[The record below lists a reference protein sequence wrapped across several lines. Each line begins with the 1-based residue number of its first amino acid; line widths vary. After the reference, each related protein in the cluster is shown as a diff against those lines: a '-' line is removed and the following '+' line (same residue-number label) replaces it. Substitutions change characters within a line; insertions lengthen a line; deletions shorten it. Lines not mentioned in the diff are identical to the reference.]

1 MEESWDLNA
10 SLGLSWLEKKR
21 SPAKTTIS
29 GLQISLYAYVSVRII
44 CNWFSG
50 IWQHWIELKK
60 CGMCTAVMLINF
72 IVTCHWGDSTEFIMA
87 WGAWWPMTLWR
98 WIFNRKFLSL
108 YAFPLPHMLSEN
120 CLSVCYCLWFCTSL
134 PPTVPCMSNFTA
146 PSGTVLSPDYPEG
159 YGNNMNC
166 VWLIQS
172 DPGSRI
178 HLAFNDFD
186 LEAPYDSLTVKDGET
201 NDATVIGRFSGA
213 ESPSHLTSNTNT
225 LRLEFQADHS
235 MSGRG
240 FNITYSSMYSILF
253 LWPKSRQ
260 MSNFVFSAKNR
271 IIIKCFTWTKSKLSL
286 KSEI

>member
-1 MEESWDLNA
+1 
-10 SLGLSWLEKKR
+10 
-21 SPAKTTIS
+21 
-29 GLQISLYAYVSVRII
+29 
-44 CNWFSG
+44 
-50 IWQHWIELKK
+50 
-60 CGMCTAVMLINF
+60 
-72 IVTCHWGDSTEFIMA
+72 
-87 WGAWWPMTLWR
+87 
-98 WIFNRKFLSL
+98 
-108 YAFPLPHMLSEN
+108 
-120 CLSVCYCLWFCTSL
+120 
-134 PPTVPCMSNFTA
+134 MSNFTA

-201 NDATVIGRFSGA
+201 NDAPIIGRFSGA

-240 FNITYSSMYSILF
+240 FNITYSSTSPFYIPRF
-253 LWPKSRQ
+253 
-260 MSNFVFSAKNR
+260 
-271 IIIKCFTWTKSKLSL
+271 CF
-286 KSEI
+286 

>member
-1 MEESWDLNA
+1 MVTVQ
-10 SLGLSWLEKKR
+10 SLLWPGADDDRWCCGDEYLTGNFSLC
-21 SPAKTTIS
+21 IS
-29 GLQISLYAYVSVRII
+29 FPSLA
-44 CNWFSG
+44 
-50 IWQHWIELKK
+50 
-60 CGMCTAVMLINF
+60 
-72 IVTCHWGDSTEFIMA
+72 
-87 WGAWWPMTLWR
+87 
-98 WIFNRKFLSL
+98 FLSKL
-108 YAFPLPHMLSEN
+108 FYFSPLSCLRLCLCFCPPLPS
-120 CLSVCYCLWFCTSL
+120 
-134 PPTVPCMSNFTA
+134 TVPCMSNFTA

-201 NDATVIGRFSGA
+201 NDAGVIGRFSGA

-240 FNITYSSMYSILF
+240 FNITYSSTS
-253 LWPKSRQ
+253 
-260 MSNFVFSAKNR
+260 FSYLNYIWITCLICCAVTEK
-271 IIIKCFTWTKSKLSL
+271 II
-286 KSEI
+286 

>member
-1 MEESWDLNA
+1 
-10 SLGLSWLEKKR
+10 
-21 SPAKTTIS
+21 
-29 GLQISLYAYVSVRII
+29 
-44 CNWFSG
+44 
-50 IWQHWIELKK
+50 
-60 CGMCTAVMLINF
+60 
-72 IVTCHWGDSTEFIMA
+72 MA
-87 WGAWWPMTLWR
+87 WSRWWPMMLWQ
-98 WIFNRKFLSL
+98 WIFNRF
-108 YAFPLPHMLSEN
+108 FFCLPP
-120 CLSVCYCLWFCTSL
+120 LSVCVSILLSL
-134 PPTVPCMSNFTA
+134 PVPVCPTVSCLRSCNVPSTVPCMSNFTA

-201 NDATVIGRFSGA
+201 NDALVIGRFSGA

-240 FNITYSSMYSILF
+240 FNITYSSMFSVCVSVCHLIQLPYSWKTNVICCYAV
-253 LWPKSRQ
+253 KQ
-260 MSNFVFSAKNR
+260 A
-271 IIIKCFTWTKSKLSL
+271 
-286 KSEI
+286 

>member
-1 MEESWDLNA
+1 MEESWGLSA
-10 SLGLSWLEKKR
+10 SLASNWLARELSL
-21 SPAKTTIS
+21 AKTTIS
-29 GLQISLYAYVSVRII
+29 GQQTSPYACVSIQIMCRLFPGTRLQRGKKPWHMLCCYVNI
-44 CNWFSG
+44 
-50 IWQHWIELKK
+50 H
-60 CGMCTAVMLINF
+60 
-72 IVTCHWGDSTEFIMA
+72 HGDRTEFIMA
-87 WGAWWPMTLWR
+87 WSRWWPTMW
-98 WIFNRKFLSL
+98 WMFNRKCLFLHLFPFPSFLFLNVYFAPFFVFIAPSLTFLSL
-108 YAFPLPHMLSEN
+108 SVRLSLYI
-120 CLSVCYCLWFCTSL
+120 CLSLCPCTPL
-134 PPTVPCMSNFTA
+134 ATVVPCMSNFTA

-201 NDATVIGRFSGA
+201 NDAGVIGRFSGA

-240 FNITYSSMYSILF
+240 FNITYSSTSALF
-253 LWPKSRQ
+253 PF
-260 MSNFVFSAKNR
+260 MAFT
-271 IIIKCFTWTKSKLSL
+271 CFIYQKYLFN
-286 KSEI
+286 

>member
-1 MEESWDLNA
+1 MSFSATPPPLYFPDF
-10 SLGLSWLEKKR
+10 SFF
-21 SPAKTTIS
+21 
-29 GLQISLYAYVSVRII
+29 ISLDPSV
-44 CNWFSG
+44 
-50 IWQHWIELKK
+50 H
-60 CGMCTAVMLINF
+60 
-72 IVTCHWGDSTEFIMA
+72 
-87 WGAWWPMTLWR
+87 
-98 WIFNRKFLSL
+98 
-108 YAFPLPHMLSEN
+108 
-120 CLSVCYCLWFCTSL
+120 LSVCLRSFNT

-201 NDATVIGRFSGA
+201 NDALIIGRFSGA

-240 FNITYSSMYSILF
+240 FNITYSSMFFSISF
-253 LWPKSRQ
+253 HFP
-260 MSNFVFSAKNR
+260 
-271 IIIKCFTWTKSKLSL
+271 I
-286 KSEI
+286 

>member
-1 MEESWDLNA
+1 MVTVQ
-10 SLGLSWLEKKR
+10 SLLWPGADDDRWCCGYEYLTEIFTLC
-21 SPAKTTIS
+21 IS
-29 GLQISLYAYVSVRII
+29 FHA
-44 CNWFSG
+44 
-50 IWQHWIELKK
+50 
-60 CGMCTAVMLINF
+60 
-72 IVTCHWGDSTEFIMA
+72 
-87 WGAWWPMTLWR
+87 P
-98 WIFNRKFLSL
+98 
-108 YAFPLPHMLSEN
+108 AFPFLNLYFSS
-120 CLSVCYCLWFCTSL
+120 LSVSICPSVCHLSV

-201 NDATVIGRFSGA
+201 NDAVVIGRFSGA

-240 FNITYSSMYSILF
+240 FNITYSSMFLFFFILSKNDQFYLLWGKTEMWQYFIDKMLHMTKIWVEARVWYMVMAGKDNLGSYSF
-253 LWPKSRQ
+253 S
-260 MSNFVFSAKNR
+260 FSA
-271 IIIKCFTWTKSKLSL
+271 
-286 KSEI
+286 E

>member
-1 MEESWDLNA
+1 MVTVQ
-10 SLGLSWLEKKR
+10 SLLWPE
-21 SPAKTTIS
+21 A
-29 GLQISLYAYVSVRII
+29 
-44 CNWFSG
+44 
-50 IWQHWIELKK
+50 
-60 CGMCTAVMLINF
+60 
-72 IVTCHWGDSTEFIMA
+72 DD
-87 WGAWWPMTLWR
+87 AWWCCGDEYLTEKFSAFL
-98 WIFNRKFLSL
+98 FSFLYFLSL
-108 YAFPLPHMLSEN
+108 S
-120 CLSVCYCLWFCTSL
+120 LSVLACASLFATSL
-134 PPTVPCMSNFTA
+134 SPTVPCMSNFTA

-201 NDATVIGRFSGA
+201 NDAVVIGRFSGA

-240 FNITYSSMYSILF
+240 FNITYSSMLFMFILLFYLNTGKLPFLFAIVQKKIKCGNSILTIHYI
-253 LWPKSRQ
+253 WPAW
-260 MSNFVFSAKNR
+260 V
-271 IIIKCFTWTKSKLSL
+271 
-286 KSEI
+286 

>member
-1 MEESWDLNA
+1 MS
-10 SLGLSWLEKKR
+10 
-21 SPAKTTIS
+21 
-29 GLQISLYAYVSVRII
+29 VSV
-44 CNWFSG
+44 C
-50 IWQHWIELKK
+50 
-60 CGMCTAVMLINF
+60 A
-72 IVTCHWGDSTEFIMA
+72 
-87 WGAWWPMTLWR
+87 P
-98 WIFNRKFLSL
+98 
-108 YAFPLPHMLSEN
+108 PLPS
-120 CLSVCYCLWFCTSL
+120 SFTSFS
-134 PPTVPCMSNFTA
+134 PSVPCMSNFTA

-201 NDATVIGRFSGA
+201 NDAVVIGRFSGA

-240 FNITYSSMYSILF
+240 FNITYSSMYCFCFLFNYILF
-253 LWPKSRQ
+253 KQKGNYHHYFLLWK
-260 MSNFVFSAKNR
+260 
-271 IIIKCFTWTKSKLSL
+271 
-286 KSEI
+286 

>member
-1 MEESWDLNA
+1 MLWLVISVWPVTTVA
-10 SLGLSWLEKKR
+10 GQSLLWPGANDDRWYCGDEYLTEKFFLCISPLSNCPFLIIISPR
-21 SPAKTTIS
+21 SLFICLCLHLYGCLCLHSCIIPPA
-29 GLQISLYAYVSVRII
+29 
-44 CNWFSG
+44 
-50 IWQHWIELKK
+50 
-60 CGMCTAVMLINF
+60 
-72 IVTCHWGDSTEFIMA
+72 
-87 WGAWWPMTLWR
+87 
-98 WIFNRKFLSL
+98 
-108 YAFPLPHMLSEN
+108 
-120 CLSVCYCLWFCTSL
+120 
-134 PPTVPCMSNFTA
+134 VPCMSNFTA

-201 NDATVIGRFSGA
+201 NDALIIGRFSGA

-240 FNITYSSMYSILF
+240 FNITYSCM
-253 LWPKSRQ
+253 
-260 MSNFVFSAKNR
+260 
-271 IIIKCFTWTKSKLSL
+271 
-286 KSEI
+286 

>member
-1 MEESWDLNA
+1 MVTVQ
-10 SLGLSWLEKKR
+10 SLLWPEADNVWWCCGDEYLTENFSAFLFSFLYFYLSPYLFW
-21 SPAKTTIS
+21 
-29 GLQISLYAYVSVRII
+29 SVLL
-44 CNWFSG
+44 CF
-50 IWQHWIELKK
+50 
-60 CGMCTAVMLINF
+60 A
-72 IVTCHWGDSTEFIMA
+72 
-87 WGAWWPMTLWR
+87 
-98 WIFNRKFLSL
+98 
-108 YAFPLPHMLSEN
+108 
-120 CLSVCYCLWFCTSL
+120 TSL
-134 PPTVPCMSNFTA
+134 SPTVPCMSNFTA

-201 NDATVIGRFSGA
+201 NDAVVIGRFSGA

-240 FNITYSSMYSILF
+240 FNITYSSMLF
-253 LWPKSRQ
+253 FVSFYFTFLFKYREITYFICCSSKKDQ
-260 MSNFVFSAKNR
+260 MWK
-271 IIIKCFTWTKSKLSL
+271 
-286 KSEI
+286 

>member
-1 MEESWDLNA
+1 MVTVQ
-10 SLGLSWLEKKR
+10 SLLWPGADDDRWCCSNEYLTENFSF
-21 SPAKTTIS
+21 
-29 GLQISLYAYVSVRII
+29 SLFF
-44 CNWFSG
+44 FS
-50 IWQHWIELKK
+50 
-60 CGMCTAVMLINF
+60 
-72 IVTCHWGDSTEFIMA
+72 
-87 WGAWWPMTLWR
+87 
-98 WIFNRKFLSL
+98 FL
-108 YAFPLPHMLSEN
+108 PTV
-120 CLSVCYCLWFCTSL
+120 CLSDGLCLRFYTSL
-134 PPTVPCMSNFTA
+134 PPLVPCMSNFTA

-240 FNITYSSMYSILF
+240 FNITYSSMSFFYLIYFLLSYWNTGTYQFIL
-253 LWPKSRQ
+253 LCCKTGW
-260 MSNFVFSAKNR
+260 NVA
-271 IIIKCFTWTKSKLSL
+271 TVYW
-286 KSEI
+286 

>member
-1 MEESWDLNA
+1 MVVEE
-10 SLGLSWLEKKR
+10 G
-21 SPAKTTIS
+21 
-29 GLQISLYAYVSVRII
+29 
-44 CNWFSG
+44 F
-50 IWQHWIELKK
+50 LKK
-60 CGMCTAVMLINF
+60 KSMWSLITFNL
-72 IVTCHWGDSTEFIMA
+72 TCHYGDSLEFIMA
-87 WGAWWPMTLWR
+87 WGRWWPMMLWR
-98 WIFNRKFLSL
+98 WIFNRKCPSLHVLS
-108 YAFPLPHMLSEN
+108 PS
-120 CLSVCYCLWFCTSL
+120 
-134 PPTVPCMSNFTA
+134 PTVPCMSNFTA

-201 NDATVIGRFSGA
+201 NEAAVIGRFSGA

-240 FNITYSSMYSILF
+240 FNITYSSMYLYLF
-253 LWPKSRQ
+253 MFAFWRKSLHY
-260 MSNFVFSAKNR
+260 SLLNLGLSDKKSFFHV
-271 IIIKCFTWTKSKLSL
+271 TKWGVT
-286 KSEI
+286 

>member
-1 MEESWDLNA
+1 MMTDDEYLTEMS
-10 SLGLSWLEKKR
+10 SLAIFWISTLSCLVLSICLCSR
-21 SPAKTTIS
+21 VSP
-29 GLQISLYAYVSVRII
+29 
-44 CNWFSG
+44 
-50 IWQHWIELKK
+50 
-60 CGMCTAVMLINF
+60 
-72 IVTCHWGDSTEFIMA
+72 
-87 WGAWWPMTLWR
+87 
-98 WIFNRKFLSL
+98 
-108 YAFPLPHMLSEN
+108 FP
-120 CLSVCYCLWFCTSL
+120 
-134 PPTVPCMSNFTA
+134 VPCMSNFTA

-201 NDATVIGRFSGA
+201 NDALVIGRFTGA

-240 FNITYSSMYSILF
+240 FNITYSSRSFSGFVLF
-253 LWPKSRQ
+253 LLLFQTVSSSYLGKWPNLYPHWGNNIPQITNIITYTIVSYTLMAFQGIFIFFSCRNMSRT
-260 MSNFVFSAKNR
+260 VV
-271 IIIKCFTWTKSKLSL
+271 TWSYKTALLLLYNCMTSDQLPEPL
-286 KSEI
+286 N

>member
-1 MEESWDLNA
+1 MVTGQ
-10 SLGLSWLEKKR
+10 SLLWPGADDDQWCCGNEYLTDFFSVCNPPPTPPPLYFSPLLSVC
-21 SPAKTTIS
+21 
-29 GLQISLYAYVSVRII
+29 VSVR
-44 CNWFSG
+44 
-50 IWQHWIELKK
+50 
-60 CGMCTAVMLINF
+60 
-72 IVTCHWGDSTEFIMA
+72 
-87 WGAWWPMTLWR
+87 
-98 WIFNRKFLSL
+98 LSL
-108 YAFPLPHMLSEN
+108 PVPVFRTVS
-120 CLSVCYCLWFCTSL
+120 CLRSCNVPF
-134 PPTVPCMSNFTA
+134 TVPCMSNFTA

-201 NDATVIGRFSGA
+201 NDALVIGRFSGA

-240 FNITYSSMYSILF
+240 FNITYSSMFSVCVCVSVI
-253 LWPKSRQ
+253 W
-260 MSNFVFSAKNR
+260 SNFPILGKTNVICCYAVK
-271 IIIKCFTWTKSKLSL
+271 
-286 KSEI
+286 